1 MLGGLGNLA
10 GLLKQAKTMQAK
22 AQEMQQRLK
31 ERVVEGS
38 AGGGMVTATVNGQ
51 GTLMAIRISP
61 EIVDSEDVEMLEDL
75 VKSAV
80 VNGQE
85 KAQEMA
91 KEDMAQVTG
100 GMDLG
105 NLGSLLGGGE

>member
-22 AQEMQQRLK
+22 AQEMQQQLK
-31 ERVVEGS
+31 DREVEGS
-38 AGGGMVTATVNGQ
+38 AGGEMVTATVNGQ
-51 GTLMAIRISP
+51 GTLTAIRISP
-61 EIVDSEDVEMLEDL
+61 EIVDPSDVEMLEDL
-75 VKSAV
+75 VKAAVASA
-80 VNGQE
+80 QT

-91 KEDMAQVTG
+91 KEDMSRITG